1 MRIILDSIFAVRSV
15 IKVGGKVKLSSMGSV
30 KIDLGVSYD
39 IIRDGPNSGSRLVV
53 HGPPSG
59 ATGPNNHFVGGSKWI
74 LEFDTI
80 RSTHSP
86 FTRFQSLS

>member
-30 KIDLGVSYD
+30 KINLGVSYD
-39 IIRDGPNSGSRLVV
+39 IILLRDGPNSGPRS
-53 HGPPSG
+53 PWT
-59 ATGPNNHFVGGSKWI
+59 AIWWTGPNNHFVGGSKWI